1 MKGSLKVT
9 MGTSRGQ
16 VVPKGAC
23 AEAEQQKRN
32 DVSNGHSLEVLVRSE
47 CIIHGMGKVYVDGE
61 LWM

>member
-1 MKGSLKVT
+1 M
-9 MGTSRGQ
+9 
-16 VVPKGAC
+16 PKGAC